1 MKNRSILLLVCVLAV
16 TACNKPQETK
26 TNEQPSTTIAANDL
40 PAMTITSLDGNQ
52 FSARNLKGKNIIIMF
67 QPDCDHCQREAKQ
80 IGENIN
86 AFKDYQLYFV
96 SSATREE
103 LQKFASEYILDK
115 FSNVHFG
122 STSVNDVINTYG
134 QIETPS
140 IYIYDDR
147 KLVQKFNGEVEISEV
162 IKHL

>member
-1 MKNRSILLLVCVLAV
+1 MKNRSILLWVCVFAV

-52 FSARNLKGKNIIIMF
+52 FSAKNLTGKNIIIMF

-80 IGENIN
+80 IGENIK

-103 LQKFASEYILDK
+103 LQKFASEYTLDK

-147 KLVQKFNGEVEISEV
+147 KLIQKFNGEVEISEV
-162 IKHL
+162 VKHL